1 MQNSPPPITN
11 SVWCSGAKYSLPRRV
26 RIMRRPWHNP
36 PTSHMRIGTLR
47 FCATC
52 ISGITLARW
61 SITRRTAGSFRTTP
75 TSSSGL
81 PTFVAAQKNWRSG
94 DGNYH
99 SLDFAW
105 GPCLDARGCTC
116 AASSAAKDGSSTG
129 TDRKVAREDTRGKEG
144 GGKEGGGKE
153 TD

>member
-1 MQNSPPPITN
+1 
-11 SVWCSGAKYSLPRRV
+11 
-26 RIMRRPWHNP
+26 MRRPWHNP
-36 PTSHMRIGTLR
+36 PTSHMRTGTLR

-52 ISGITLARW
+52 ISGITRARW

-75 TSSSGL
+75 RSSSGL
-81 PTFVAAQKNWRSG
+81 LTFATAQKNRSS
-94 DGNYH
+94 DEEDLH

-105 GPCLDARGCTC
+105 GPGLGARRCTR

-129 TDRKVAREDTRGKEG
+129 KDQKAASKDRR
-144 GGKEGGGKE
+144 GKEGGGKE